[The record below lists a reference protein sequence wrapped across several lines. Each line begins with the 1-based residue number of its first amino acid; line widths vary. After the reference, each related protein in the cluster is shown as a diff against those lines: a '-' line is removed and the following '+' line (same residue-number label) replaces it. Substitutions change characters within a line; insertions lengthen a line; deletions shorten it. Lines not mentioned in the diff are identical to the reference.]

1 MRKIII
7 LGVLLV
13 MMGCG
18 TNYIIKVE
26 TVPPKQYLEVYFD
39 DEFYGMTAADGEFVF
54 RSRKINNEIKP
65 LLLVKKGKYT
75 AYTELEIN
83 ADAIE
88 GHPELY
94 RSKNLFSI
102 DRFDEM
108 EHALTDSI
116 YENMIAY
123 KIIFSTRDEILEPP
137 KYGYLNLTSNVQ
149 RLDVYL
155 DDDFVGQISSGAF
168 NKRIKTGDHLVMVKK
183 RFYSPKTIK
192 ANIYENSVFSYHFE
206 MVKST
211 DWEFETETP
220 EEELIPLAK
229 GTITLGTERNDL
241 MVYIEGIA
249 KKPPFELKNIPA
261 GVYELRIVGPG
272 IDEIIGVVVDADKHS
287 FIDLDLL
294 FPE

>member
-7 LGVLLV
+7 FGVLLF

-26 TVPPKQYLEVYFD
+26 TVPPKQYLEIYFD
-39 DEFYGMTAADGEFVF
+39 DEFYGMTSADGEFVF

-65 LLLVKKGKYT
+65 LLIVKKGKYT
-75 AYTELEIN
+75 AYAELEIN

-88 GHPELY
+88 EHPELY
-94 RSKNLFSI
+94 RSKNLFFI
-102 DRFDEM
+102 DRFDEI

-116 YENMIAY
+116 YKNMIAY
-123 KIIFSTRDEILEPP
+123 KVIFSTRDEILEPP
-137 KYGYLNLTSNVQ
+137 KYGYLNLTSNIQ

-155 DDDFVGQISSGAF
+155 DDDFIGQISSGAF

-192 ANIYENSVFSYHFE
+192 VNIYENAVFPYHFE

-211 DWEFETETP
+211 DWEFETESP

-272 IDEIIGVVVDADKHS
+272 IDEIIGVVVDADRHS